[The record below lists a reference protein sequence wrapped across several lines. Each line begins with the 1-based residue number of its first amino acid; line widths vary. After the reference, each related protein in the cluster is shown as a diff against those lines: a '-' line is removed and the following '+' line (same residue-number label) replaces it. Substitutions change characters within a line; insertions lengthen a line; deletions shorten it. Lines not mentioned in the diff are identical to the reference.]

1 MKILNAISVTTALI
15 LSTSANAA
23 LVERLGGRAYYDDV
37 AKLTWLADANYSVTQ
52 YANSGGTEGDAD
64 GLMTWADANNWAAN
78 LDVAGVTGW
87 RLPDTVQPDA
97 GCSIQIAD
105 ISYGYSCSGSEMGNL
120 FYNVFGGS
128 VGSSITTTHNANYD
142 LFSNI
147 QSNSYW
153 SSTDY
158 APYYVYAWFFDMNNG
173 NQNFTYNYYGSS
185 GWAVKSGDVSA
196 VPVPAAVWLFGSG
209 LIGLISLAKRKKA

>member
-1 MKILNAISVTTALI
+1 MEEILIIALTI
-15 LSTSANAA
+15 VSSTSVNAT

-37 AKLTWLADANYSVTQ
+37 AKLTWLADANYSATQ

-64 GLMTWADANNWAAN
+64 GLMTWASANNWAAN
-78 LDVAGVTGW
+78 LNIAGVIGW
-87 RLPDTVQPDA
+87 RLPNTVQPDA
-97 GCSIQIAD
+97 GCSIQSVG
-105 ISYGYSCSGSEMGNL
+105 ISYGYYCSDSEMGNL
-120 FYNVFGGS
+120 FYNVFGGNA
-128 VGSSITTTHNANYD
+128 GSSTTTTDNANYD

-153 SSTDY
+153 SSTDATWY
-158 APYYVYAWFFDMNNG
+158 DVYAWFFEMNNG
-173 NQNFTYNYYGSS
+173 DQNFTYNYYGSS

-209 LIGLISLAKRKKA
+209 LIGLICLAKRKKG